1 MKRWRNEQAHPSR
14 FDSNVW
20 RKNAPTVAQK
30 GGGMN
35 AFKEV
40 LSIPVITL
48 IALLTVYGWV
58 MTEDYN
64 AQHIVA
70 ANGD

>member
-1 MKRWRNEQAHPSR
+1 LA
-14 FDSNVW
+14 
-20 RKNAPTVAQK
+20 AQSSLRRTNTDERS
-30 GGGMN
+30 MN

-40 LSIPVITL
+40 LSLPVIVL

-64 AQHIVA
+64 SQHIVA
-70 ANGD
+70 ANGE

>member
-1 MKRWRNEQAHPSR
+1 
-14 FDSNVW
+14 
-20 RKNAPTVAQK
+20 
-30 GGGMN
+30 MN

-40 LSIPVITL
+40 LSLPVIAL

-64 AQHIVA
+64 APQVVA
-70 ANGD
+70 ANGE